1 MMRKIFLYQV
11 YTNLLYVPPVYR
23 RVKKLRVLM
32 INKDVRKS
40 LALKKGNENTIWIWN
55 NSTLKPHV
63 LIKTGAT
70 VWAQGMLY
78 KAVAQTVLIYGSYS
92 WECDERKFESV
103 GGVLSQSGLADC
115 GNDSSAGGGQ
125 RVVVPPGR

>member
-1 MMRKIFLYQV
+1 
-11 YTNLLYVPPVYR
+11 
-23 RVKKLRVLM
+23 M

-70 VWAQGMLY
+70 VPALGILY
-78 KAVAQTVLIYGSYS
+78 EVVAHMVILYEI
-92 WECDERKFESV
+92 
-103 GGVLSQSGLADC
+103 
-115 GNDSSAGGGQ
+115 
-125 RVVVPPGR
+125 